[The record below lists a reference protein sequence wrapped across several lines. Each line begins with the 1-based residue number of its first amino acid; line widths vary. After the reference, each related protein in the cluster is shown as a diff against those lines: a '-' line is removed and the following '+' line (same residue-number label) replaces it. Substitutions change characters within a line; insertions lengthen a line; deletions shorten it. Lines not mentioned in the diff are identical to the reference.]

1 MSFVNTNPERTTT
14 KVIHGTTNVVNAE
27 VAFFSKTKDKADS
40 YMNYTRPP
48 LAVGLEPIKRAFL
61 DAKNRGVRLRYISE
75 ITKDNLS
82 YCKELMQIVHE
93 LRHLDGIKGNFMVSE
108 SEYLGPLILFE
119 YGKIAPQAI
128 YSNIKEIV
136 EHQRYLFDNLWDK
149 AIPAQERMK
158 EIEEGRIVRYET
170 KVLRSQDEIT
180 NKINEMLQTSDELL
194 VCSSSGGLQLGYD
207 KFLSLGKEI
216 SAKSR
221 RGEHKGIRLVT
232 TSIERNSIELLR
244 ILLELGIQ
252 IRDIKN
258 IPPMNF
264 SVTGKEVYATIDK
277 MEGGRMVQSIL
288 ASNEPNYVNH
298 FRSIFEELWK
308 SGIDAKVRI
317 ADIEQG
323 IDFGEVEVIPNASN
337 ARERYLQMLNAATEE
352 ILLLFPTVNAFIR
365 QEKIVKGSL
374 SLSKSKTLQKSIKFR
389 ILMPFNQRIESKIR
403 NFKHSFSKNVKIEVR
418 YIESVMLATRAT
430 ILVTDKEKSMV
441 MEIKDDSKKTFDE
454 AIGLSTYSNSRA
466 GVLSY
471 VSIFENLWKQI
482 KLYENIKKSHKQLMT
497 HNRMQQEFI
506 NIAAHE
512 LRTPIQ
518 PILGLTEIIRSKT
531 SDSKQQQLLDI
542 TIRNAKRLGKLSAEI
557 LDVTKLESHT
567 FDLKK
572 EVFNLNDIIVNAVD
586 DVVLSKEFS
595 GKSIQLSY
603 EPCDVLLNADKA
615 RIAEV
620 ISNLLGNAINFT
632 PDGKIIIS
640 VERQNY
646 KANNSNTERLAIV
659 SVKDTGQ
666 GIDVSML
673 PRLFTKFASKSYQ
686 GTGLGLFISK
696 GIIEAHCGKI
706 WGENNDNGIGATFSF
721 SLPAM

>member
-1 MSFVNTNPERTTT
+1 
-14 KVIHGTTNVVNAE
+14 
-27 VAFFSKTKDKADS
+27 
-40 YMNYTRPP
+40 
-48 LAVGLEPIKRAFL
+48 
-61 DAKNRGVRLRYISE
+61 
-75 ITKDNLS
+75 
-82 YCKELMQIVHE
+82 
-93 LRHLDGIKGNFMVSE
+93 
-108 SEYLGPLILFE
+108 
-119 YGKIAPQAI
+119 
-128 YSNIKEIV
+128 
-136 EHQRYLFDNLWDK
+136 
-149 AIPAQERMK
+149 
-158 EIEEGRIVRYET
+158 
-170 KVLRSQDEIT
+170 
-180 NKINEMLQTSDELL
+180 
-194 VCSSSGGLQLGYD
+194 
-207 KFLSLGKEI
+207 
-216 SAKSR
+216 
-221 RGEHKGIRLVT
+221 
-232 TSIERNSIELLR
+232 
-244 ILLELGIQ
+244 
-252 IRDIKN
+252 
-258 IPPMNF
+258 MNF

-646 KANNSNTERLAIV
+646 KANNSNTERLVIV